1 MGTITALVGETG
13 SGKSTLASLL
23 LRLYDPDHGAITID
37 ELDIR
42 SIRVDEV
49 RANIAIALQQ
59 NPLFS
64 KSVYD
69 NIGYACLEVNQ
80 TKIEEAAKIALA
92 HDFITQMP
100 QGYET
105 ELGERGAKLSTGQ
118 KQRLSIAR
126 ALVRDTPILILDE
139 PTASLDAETEITV
152 LENIRQWGANR
163 VIVLITHR
171 LSTIRRADQ
180 IAVLR
185 DGRIVEAG
193 EHEDL
198 MRSPDGYYRSIVNI
212 DSEESRA

>member
-1 MGTITALVGETG
+1 
-13 SGKSTLASLL
+13 
-23 LRLYDPDHGAITID
+23 
-37 ELDIR
+37 
-42 SIRVDEV
+42 
-49 RANIAIALQQ
+49 
-59 NPLFS
+59 
-64 KSVYD
+64 
-69 NIGYACLEVNQ
+69 
-80 TKIEEAAKIALA
+80 
-92 HDFITQMP
+92 MP

-152 LENIRQWGANR
+152 LENIRRWGANR

-198 MRSPDGYYRSIVNI
+198 MRSPEGYYRSIVNI
-212 DSEESRA
+212 DSEESGA